1 MIARTKDPSAGRRL
15 APEQEAAWRGFLRVH
30 AALIRELDAELDAAH
45 DLPLS
50 SYDVLLQLAE
60 APDRRLRMSDLAGS
74 VLISPSGL
82 TRLVDRLER
91 EGLVERHRCTSDH
104 RGTFAALTEQGLA
117 RLREAAATHLDGVRR
132 LFVAHFSEAELERLG
147 GYWERVLSATR

>member
-1 MIARTKDPSAGRRL
+1 MIARARDRSERHLDPR
-15 APEQEAAWRGFLRVH
+15 EEAAWRGFLRVH
-30 AALIRELDAELDAAH
+30 AALIRELDAELHAAH

-60 APDRRLRMSDLAGS
+60 APNGQLRMSELAGS

-91 EGLVERHRCTSDH
+91 EGLVERHRCENDH
-104 RGTFAALTEQGLA
+104 RGYFAMLTGEGMA
-117 RLREAAATHLDGVRR
+117 RLREAAPTHLDGVRR
-132 LFVAHFSEAELERLG
+132 LFLEHFSEAELRRLG
-147 GYWERVLSATR
+147 GHWERVLAATR